1 MTSIK
6 ITITTGIMIATITIV
21 LPVLAEGVGLEG
33 VEDGVED
40 GVEEDVSEATS
51 VVEAREKEE

>member
-6 ITITTGIMIATITIV
+6 IRITTGIVTATITIV
-21 LPVLAEGVGLEG
+21 LSVRVDGVA
-33 VEDGVED
+33 VEDGVE
-40 GVEEDVSEATS
+40 GDVSEATS

>member
-1 MTSIK
+1 MT
-6 ITITTGIMIATITIV
+6 ATITIM
-21 LPVLAEGVGLEG
+21 LSVLADGVA
-33 VEDGVED
+33 VEGVED